1 MRYFPNIYY
10 IIRYKTTRAKR
21 KLSLIQE
28 IVFFPDDLVFTDD
41 GETRDLESLTSVDST
56 EEATSDENVYMR
68 FPIIAPASPPTT
80 RATSSH
86 YLRKLRSCEK
96 KTDLYILQPER
107 LNTSGQSNPLKGKLT
122 NCHVTGCER

>member
-1 MRYFPNIYY
+1 ME
-10 IIRYKTTRAKR
+10 KR
-21 KLSLIQE
+21 RERKEKLSLIQE
-28 IVFFPDDLVFTDD
+28 IVFFPDDLVFSDD
-41 GETRDLESLTSVDST
+41 GEDLESLTSIDST

-80 RATSSH
+80 RATSAH

>member
-1 MRYFPNIYY
+1 MYFC
-10 IIRYKTTRAKR
+10 II
-21 KLSLIQE
+21 KL
-28 IVFFPDDLVFTDD
+28 DLFFTDD
-41 GETRDLESLTSVDST
+41 LFNNNEDMHNFESLIPGDST
-56 EEATSDENVYMR
+56 EEAMPEKNNMFIR
-68 FPIIAPASPPTT
+68 FPAIAPITPVSPPTT

-86 YLRKLRSCEK
+86 YPGKMRVCEK